1 MGHVALGETT
11 EPSRLQHQAPTD
23 EMLVEQE
30 LTRRGLRLR
39 FAPEMELRFES
50 ETSAARSRMLFY
62 QELVALFLYLSHSLT
77 DLSLVPDVAPLALV
91 LHFGIGLPASMVVLV
106 LLWFNPRPVLRESL
120 AIGITMVG
128 ALLTLAV
135 MLASDAPLRDQLA
148 TSTLVMLLFI
158 TVVQRVRF
166 PYAVVASV
174 VLIGANAASLSL
186 LGDYDPARLVSDI
199 GTLIGGGALMLVAS
213 WTLERESR
221 RAYLLRFKERL
232 LNTALDDMS
241 RHDPM
246 TGLENRR
253 SLDLAFGA
261 IARDANRGEDIAVV
275 LLDID
280 HFKIYNDTLGH
291 MAGDEALRIVA
302 RELRAGLRAGT
313 DRAFRF
319 GGEEF
324 LLLLR
329 RTSLSEAGLL
339 AERLRRRIEAAALP
353 HPRADGA
360 VVTASFG
367 VASART
373 GGDIGSDE
381 MVAGADAALYAAKRA
396 GRNQVWPPLPA
407 SRADERPAETPIRDA
422 G

>member
-1 MGHVALGETT
+1 MRYQAL
-11 EPSRLQHQAPTD
+11 SD

-30 LTRRGLRLR
+30 LARRGLRLR
-39 FAPEMELRFES
+39 FAPALERRFES
-50 ETSAARSRMLFY
+50 ETSVARSRMLFV
-62 QELVALFLYLSHSLT
+62 QQVVALLFYLVHSFT
-77 DLSLVPDVAPLALV
+77 DFTVIPDVVPLALV
-91 LHFGIGLPASMVVLV
+91 IHLGIVLPITLISLVVLWFGPPPALRETMVVGLGV
-106 LLWFNPRPVLRESL
+106 L
-120 AIGITMVG
+120 A
-128 ALLTLAV
+128 ALTTLAL
-135 MLASDAPLRDQLA
+135 MLASEAPLRDQLA
-148 TSTLVMLLFI
+148 TSTAVVMLFV
-158 TVVQRVRF
+158 TVVQRGRF
-166 PYAVVASV
+166 PFAVAACAVMA
-174 VLIGANAASLSL
+174 LANGAALNMLP
-186 LGDYDPARLVSDI
+186 DYDHARLVSDV
-199 GTLIGGGALMLVAS
+199 GTLVGSGGLMLVAC
-213 WTLERESR
+213 WTLERETR
-221 RAYLLRFKERL
+221 RAYVLRLKERL
-232 LNTALDDMS
+232 LNTELDDIS

-261 IARDANRGEDIAVV
+261 VARDANRGEDIAVV

-280 HFKIYNDTLGH
+280 HFKAYNDTLGH

-302 RELRAGLRAGT
+302 RELRGGLRAGT

-329 RTSLSEAGLL
+329 RTSLSEAVML

-353 HPRADGA
+353 HPRAEGA

-373 GGDIGSDE
+373 GGEIGSDE
-381 MVAGADAALYAAKRA
+381 LVAGADAALYAAKRS
-396 GRNQVWPPLPA
+396 GRNQVWPPLPGT
-407 SRADERPAETPIRDA
+407 RGEGRPADAPARDA

>member
-1 MGHVALGETT
+1 M
-11 EPSRLQHQAPTD
+11 QYQAPTD
-23 EMLVEQE
+23 EMLVEQQ
-30 LTRRGLRLR
+30 LARRGLRLR
-39 FAPEMELRFES
+39 FGRELEHRFES
-50 ETSAARSRMLFY
+50 ETSAARSRMLFV
-62 QELVALFLYLSHSLT
+62 QEVVALLFYLFHSFT
-77 DLSLVPDVAPLALV
+77 DLALISDVAPLALV
-91 LHFGIGLPASMVVLV
+91 LHLGVALPISLIALV
-106 LLWFNPRPVLRESL
+106 AMWFNPPPALRETIVVSL
-120 AIGITMVG
+120 GMIG
-128 ALLTLAV
+128 ALFTLAL
-135 MLASDAPLRDQLA
+135 MLVSEEPLRDQLA
-148 TSTLVMLLFI
+148 TSTAVVMLFV
-158 TVVQRVRF
+158 TVVQRARF
-166 PYAVVASV
+166 PYAVAACVVMVA
-174 VLIGANAASLSL
+174 ANAAALNLLSA
-186 LGDYDPARLVSDI
+186 YDHARLVSDV
-199 GTLIGGGALMLVAS
+199 GTLVGSGALMLVAC
-213 WTLERESR
+213 WTLERETR
-221 RAYLLRFKERL
+221 RAYVLRLKERL

-253 SLDLAFGA
+253 ALDLAFGA

-280 HFKIYNDTLGH
+280 HFKTYNDTLGH

-329 RTSLSEAGLL
+329 RTSLSEAVLL
-339 AERLRRRIEAAALP
+339 AERLRRRIETASLP
-353 HPRADGA
+353 HPRAEGA

-381 MVAGADAALYAAKRA
+381 LVAGADAALYAAKRS
-396 GRNQVWPPLPA
+396 GRNQVWPPLPVTR
-407 SRADERPAETPIRDA
+407 SDERPADTPVRDA

>member
-1 MGHVALGETT
+1 V
-11 EPSRLQHQAPTD
+11 QYQAPTD
-23 EMLVEQE
+23 DMLVEQE
-30 LTRRGLRLR
+30 LARRGLRLR
-39 FAPEMELRFES
+39 FAPEMEQRFES
-50 ETSAARSRMLFY
+50 ETSIARSRLLFY
-62 QELVALFLYLSHSLT
+62 QEIAALVFYLLHSVT
-77 DLSLVPDVAPLALV
+77 DLALISDVIPMALV
-91 LHFGIGLPASMVVLV
+91 LHLGIALPVSLIALV
-106 LLWFNPRPVLRESL
+106 MLWFNPPPALRE
-120 AIGITMVG
+120 M
-128 ALLTLAV
+128 LAV
-135 MLASDAPLRDQLA
+135 MLGLLAAVITLGLMLASEMPLRDQLG
-148 TSTLVMLLFI
+148 TSTAVIMLFI

-166 PYAVVASV
+166 PYAVAASV
-174 VLIGANAASLSL
+174 VLVTANAAAMSL
-186 LGDYDPARLVSDI
+186 LPDYDPARLASDV
-199 GTLIGGGALMLVAS
+199 GTLVGSGALMLVAT

-221 RAYLLRFKERL
+221 RAYLLRFRERL
-232 LNTALDDMS
+232 LNSALDDMS

-261 IARDANRGEDIAVV
+261 IGRDANRGEDIAVV

-280 HFKIYNDTLGH
+280 HFKTYNDTLGH
-291 MAGDEALRIVA
+291 IAGDEALRSVA

-329 RTSLSEAGLL
+329 RTSLSEAVLL
-339 AERLRRRIEAAALP
+339 AERLRRRIETAALP

-373 GGDIGSDE
+373 GSEIGSDE
-381 MVAGADAALYAAKRA
+381 LVAGADAALYAAKRS

-407 SRADERPAETPIRDA
+407 ARPDERPAENPIRDA

>member
-1 MGHVALGETT
+1 MFASIWR
-11 EPSRLQHQAPTD
+11 PSRLQYQAPTND
-23 EMLVEQE
+23 KMVEQQ
-30 LTRRGLRLR
+30 LAQRGLRLR
-39 FAPEMELRFES
+39 FAPELERQFES

-62 QELVALFLYLSHSLT
+62 QEIAALLLYLAHSFT
-77 DLSLVPDVAPLALV
+77 DLTLIPDVVPLALV
-91 LHFGIGLPASMVVLV
+91 LHLGIAVPLSLAVLV
-106 LLWFNPRPVLRESL
+106 LLWFNPPPRLRETIVV
-120 AIGITMVG
+120 AIGVLG
-128 ALLTLAV
+128 ALVTLGL
-135 MLASDAPLRDQLA
+135 MLASEAPLRDQLA
-148 TSTLVMLLFI
+148 TSTTLIMLFI

-166 PYAVVASV
+166 PYAVVASIL
-174 VLIGANAASLSL
+174 LIAANAGSL
-186 LGDYDPARLVSDI
+186 LMLADYDPARFVSDA
-199 GTLIGGGALMLVAS
+199 GTLFGAGVLMLAAS
-213 WTLERESR
+213 WMLERETR
-221 RAYLLRFKERL
+221 HAYLLRLKERL

-261 IARDANRGEDIAVV
+261 IARDANPGEDIAVV

-280 HFKIYNDTLGH
+280 HFKTYNDSLGH
-291 MAGDEALRIVA
+291 MAGDEALRVVA

-339 AERLRRRIEAAALP
+339 AERLRRRIEAVALP
-353 HPRADGA
+353 HPRAPGA

-373 GGDIGSDE
+373 GSDIGSDE
-381 MVAGADAALYAAKRA
+381 IVAGADAALYAAKRS
-396 GRNQVWPPLPA
+396 GRNQVWPPLPVT
-407 SRADERPAETPIRDA
+407 RTEERPAETAIRDA

>member
-1 MGHVALGETT
+1 
-11 EPSRLQHQAPTD
+11 
-23 EMLVEQE
+23 MLVEQQ
-30 LTRRGLRLR
+30 LARRGLKLR
-39 FAPEMELRFES
+39 FARELELRFES
-50 ETSAARSRMLFY
+50 ETSAARTRMLFI
-62 QELVALFLYLSHSLT
+62 QEVVALLFYLFHSFT
-77 DLSLVPDVAPLALV
+77 DFTLIPDVVPLALI
-91 LHFGIGLPASMVVLV
+91 LHLGIALPISLIALVV
-106 LLWFNPRPVLRESL
+106 LWFNPPPAIRETIVVSL
-120 AIGITMVG
+120 GVIA
-128 ALLTLAV
+128 ALITLAL
-135 MLASDAPLRDQLA
+135 MLASAEPLRDQLA
-148 TSTLVMLLFI
+148 TSTAVMMLFV
-158 TVVQRVRF
+158 TVVQRARF
-166 PYAVVASV
+166 PYAVAACV
-174 VLIGANAASLSL
+174 VMVVANAVA
-186 LGDYDPARLVSDI
+186 LGMLPDYDHARLASDI
-199 GTLIGGGALMLVAS
+199 GTLVGSGALMLVAC
-213 WTLERESR
+213 WTLEHEARH
-221 RAYLLRFKERL
+221 AYLLRFRERL

-280 HFKIYNDTLGH
+280 HFKTYNDTLGH

-353 HPRADGA
+353 HPRTPGA

-381 MVAGADAALYAAKRA
+381 MVAGADTALYAAKRA

-407 SRADERPAETPIRDA
+407 TRTEPAAAEPEAPRQRDA